1 MPDGSTSPV
10 SLDAFRLRRARWRVV
25 EDHRTA
31 FPYKVQKRG
40 VLGWRTQYEHSY
52 PREAID
58 QCIRLASMPRVI
70 HEEE

>member
-1 MPDGSTSPV
+1 MPDGSASPV
-10 SLDAFRLRRARWRVV
+10 SLDAFRFRRPRWRVV

-40 VLGWRTQYEHSY
+40 VFGWSTKYEHSDASD
-52 PREAID
+52 AIA
-58 QCIRLASMPRVI
+58 QCIRLASTPRVI